1 MVFYTVSDSQRKA
14 AKVVGFTYLFAMVT
28 ANFAEVYVLPRL
40 VVHND
45 TAKTAANI
53 LAHERL
59 FRLGIA
65 SDLLT
70 FATDVVLIAALYVV
84 LKPVNQ
90 NLALLATLW
99 RLIETSLCVVMTLSS
114 FDVLRL
120 LSGSASLQVW
130 EPDRL
135 QALARLSL
143 GAHGD
148 AFNVCLLFFGLGS
161 TAFSYLW
168 VKSNYIPRVLA
179 VWGVFSSLLVA
190 ICSFAFI
197 VFPRLVDTLGL
208 SCYLPIFIFELT
220 MGFWLLIKGLR
231 QPDQLSPTG

>member
-1 MVFYTVSDSQRKA
+1 MVLYTVSDSQRKA
-14 AKVVGFTYLFAMVT
+14 ARVVGFTYLLAMVT

-65 SDLLT
+65 SDLMT

-130 EPDRL
+130 EPSRL

-161 TAFSYLW
+161 AVFSYLW

-179 VWGVFSSLLVA
+179 VSGVFSSLLVA
-190 ICSFAFI
+190 ICSFAFV

-208 SCYLPIFIFELT
+208 SCYVPIFIFELT
-220 MGFWLLIKGLR
+220 MGFWLVIKKLR

>member
-1 MVFYTVSDSQRKA
+1 
-14 AKVVGFTYLFAMVT
+14 MVT

-161 TAFSYLW
+161 TVFGYLW
-168 VKSNYIPRVLA
+168 VKSNYIPRILA

-190 ICSFAFI
+190 ICSLAFV
-197 VFPRLVDTLGL
+197 VFPRLVDRAGL
-208 SCYLPIFIFELT
+208 SCYLPIFIFELS

-231 QPDQLSPTG
+231 QPDQLGPIK

>member
-1 MVFYTVSDSQRKA
+1 MFYTVSDSQRRA
-14 AKVVGFTYLFAMVT
+14 ARVVGFTYLFAMVT

-45 TAKTAANI
+45 TAKTATNI
-53 LAHERL
+53 LAHQRL

-90 NLALLATLW
+90 NLALLAVLW
-99 RLIETSLCVVMTLSS
+99 RLVETSLCVVMTLSS

-161 TAFSYLW
+161 TVFGYLW
-168 VKSNYIPRVLA
+168 VKSNYIPRILA

-190 ICSFAFI
+190 LCSFAFV
-197 VFPRLVDTLGL
+197 VFPRLVERAGL

-231 QPDQLSPTG
+231 QPDQLGLIK